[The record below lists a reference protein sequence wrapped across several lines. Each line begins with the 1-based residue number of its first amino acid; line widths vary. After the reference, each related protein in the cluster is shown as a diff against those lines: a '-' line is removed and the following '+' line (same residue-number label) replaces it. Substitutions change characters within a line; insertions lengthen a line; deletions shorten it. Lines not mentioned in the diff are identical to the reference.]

1 MQEKKQ
7 KISPIK
13 QRILQFIDTLNISK
27 RDFYAKTGI
36 SRGTL
41 ESATGITED
50 TITKVFAIYPALSPS
65 WIIMGVGEMLN
76 KQDDGETNC
85 NLNCNPNCNL
95 SHEKQIPENNKEHLS
110 VHPSSPKSETEFQV
124 SDIPK
129 LDYEQH
135 EYLPSQQHNGMN
147 DIIMNL
153 VDRLNEQAE
162 EIGALRHENTTLKY
176 QLAKLA
182 EDVGNTQDVPA

>member
-1 MQEKKQ
+1 MQRYKRFRHMQERIQ

-13 QRILQFIDTLNISK
+13 QRILQFVDTLGITK

-50 TITKVFAIYPALSPS
+50 TITKVFAIYPSLSPS
-65 WIIMGVGEMLN
+65 WLIMGAGEMLI
-76 KQDDGETNC
+76 KQEDDERNC

-95 SHEKQIPENNKEHLS
+95 SDENMYLS
-110 VHPSSPKSETEFQV
+110 SQPDNIYPSHRIAAEPSTDDMYKKDSPV
-124 SDIPK
+124 
-129 LDYEQH
+129 
-135 EYLPSQQHNGMN
+135 QQCNGMN

-153 VDRLNEQAE
+153 VEQIKEQSE
-162 EIGALRHENTTLKY
+162 EIGALRQENSALKHR
-176 QLAKLA
+176 LAQIA
-182 EDVGNTQDVPA
+182 EDVGNAQSARA